1 MISLIA
7 KVVAHFRVNKIQ
19 KTYSRAIKIQD
30 DTLLRLIK
38 KAINTKFGI
47 DHEFTNIS
55 NYEDFKKKVPIRDY
69 ESIKHYIKDI
79 QKGKENILWPGKP
92 KYLAKTSGTTSGAK
106 FIPITKESL
115 PFHVNSSRDAILFY
129 IKQTGRSDFLNGK
142 NIFIQG
148 SPVLEEMNGVLI
160 GRLSGI
166 VAHHVPKYLQARNLP
181 TMKTNSIDDW
191 ESKIDAIC
199 EETFNKDLRVVGGIP
214 SWVQMYF
221 ERLLQNKKKEK
232 VIEIFKN
239 LSLFV
244 YGGVNFEPYKRIFLK
259 LIGKEINTIEY
270 YPASEGFFAYQ
281 NDQNDP
287 ALLLQYNSEIFYEFV
302 ELNQFDKKQFRRLN
316 LSQVEL
322 NKNYVMIIS
331 SNAGLW
337 AYNTGDTIMFK
348 SINPPKIIVTGRY
361 KHYISAFG
369 EHVISSEV
377 EQSIKHAIAKTKLVV
392 KEFTVAPMIDVP
404 KPDLPHH
411 EWWVEFDQ
419 STMVTDEFSKIV
431 DSEMKSQNIYYK
443 DLVDGKVLQP
453 LKVISVPTG
462 SFKNYMKSLG
472 RLGGQNKVP
481 RLSNNR
487 DFVNGLNKYI
497 KKTESKN

>member
-7 KVVAHFRVNKIQ
+7 KIVAHFRVNKIK
-19 KTYSRAIKIQD
+19 KTYTKATKIQED
-30 DTLLRLIK
+30 ILHRLVK
-38 KAINTKFGI
+38 KAMKTKFGK
-47 DHEFTNIS
+47 DHGFKKIS
-55 NYEDFKKKVPIRDY
+55 NYDNFKEKVPIRDY
-69 ESIKHYIKDI
+69 ESFKHYINDI
-79 QKGKENILWPGKP
+79 QKGQENILWPGKP
-92 KYLAKTSGTTSGAK
+92 KYLAKTSGTTSGVK
-106 FIPITKESL
+106 LIPITKESL
-115 PFHVNSSRDAILFY
+115 PFHINSSRDAILFY
-129 IKQTGRSDFLNGK
+129 IKQTGDSGFLNGK

-148 SPVLEEMNGVLI
+148 SPVLKQLNGIFI

-199 EETFNKDLRVVGGIP
+199 EETCDKDLRVIGGIP
-214 SWVQMYF
+214 SWVQMYL
-221 ERLLQNKKKEK
+221 ERLLHNKKEK
-232 VIEIFKN
+232 KVIDLFKN

-244 YGGVNFEPYKRIFLK
+244 YGGVNFDPYKRIFLK
-259 LIGKEINTIEY
+259 LIGRKINTIEY

-281 NDQNDP
+281 NDQNDSS
-287 ALLLQYNSEIFYEFV
+287 LLLQYNSEIFYEFV
-302 ELNQFDKKQFRRLN
+302 EVDQIEKKHPNRLN
-316 LSQVEL
+316 LSQVVL

-337 AYNTGDTIMFK
+337 AYNTGDTVMFK
-348 SINPPKIIVTGRY
+348 SLNPPKIIVTGRY

-377 EQSIKHAIAKTKLVV
+377 EQSIKFAIAKTKLLV
-392 KEFTVAPMIDVP
+392 KEFTVAPRIDVS

-411 EWWVEFDQ
+411 EWWVEFDKGTNP
-419 STMVTDEFSKIV
+419 SDKFAEIV
-431 DSEMKSQNIYYK
+431 DSEMKNQNIYYK

-453 LKVISVPTG
+453 LKVVNVPTG
-462 SFKNYMKSLG
+462 SFKKYMKSLG
-472 RLGGQNKVP
+472 KLGGQNKVP

-487 DFVNGLNKYI
+487 DFV
-497 KKTESKN
+497 TV

>member
-19 KTYSRAIKIQD
+19 KTYANASKIQEAI
-30 DTLLRLIK
+30 LARLVK
-38 KAINTKFGI
+38 NAANTKFGV
-47 DHEFTNIS
+47 DHQFFNINS
-55 NYEDFKKKVPIRDY
+55 YDDFKKNVPLRDY
-69 ESIKHYIKDI
+69 ESFKPYVKDI
-79 QKGKENILWPGKP
+79 QNGKANILWPGKP
-92 KYLAKTSGTTSGAK
+92 KYLAKTSGTTSGVK

-115 PFHVNSSRDAILFY
+115 PFHINSSRDAILFY
-129 IKQTGRSDFLNGK
+129 IKQTGDSGFLNGK

-148 SPVLEEMNGVLI
+148 SPALEHMNGILV

-166 VAHHVPKYLQARNLP
+166 VAHHVPNYLQTKNLP

-199 EETFNKDLRVVGGIP
+199 EETRDKDLRVIGGIP
-214 SWVQMYF
+214 SWVQMYL
-221 ERLLQNKKKEK
+221 ERLLHNKKEK
-232 VIEIFKN
+232 KVMDLFKN

-259 LIGKEINTIEY
+259 LIGKKINTIEY

-287 ALLLQYNSEIFYEFV
+287 TLLLQYNSEIFYEFLEV
-302 ELNQFDKKQFRRLN
+302 DQIQKEHTNRMN
-316 LSQVEL
+316 LSQVKL
-322 NKNYVMIIS
+322 DKNYVMIIS

-337 AYNTGDTIMFK
+337 AYNTGDTVMFK

-377 EQSIKHAIAKTKLVV
+377 EQSIKHAIAKTKLLV
-392 KEFTVAPMIDVP
+392 KEFTVAPMIDVS
-404 KPDLPHH
+404 KPNLPHH
-411 EWWVEFDQ
+411 EWWIEFDKGTNP
-419 STMVTDEFSKIV
+419 SDRFSEIV
-431 DSEMKSQNIYYK
+431 DSEMKNQNIYYK
-443 DLVDGKVLQP
+443 DLVEGKVLQP
-453 LKVISVPTG
+453 LRVISVPTG
-462 SFKNYMKSLG
+462 SFKNYMKSIG
-472 RLGGQNKVP
+472 KLGGQNKVP

>member
-19 KTYSRAIKIQD
+19 KTHSKAIKIQD
-30 DTLLRLIK
+30 DTLRRLVK
-38 KAINTKFGI
+38 KAVNTKFGR

-148 SPVLEEMNGVLI
+148 SPVLEEMKGVLI

-166 VAHHVPKYLQARNLP
+166 VAHHVPKYLQTRNLP

>member
-7 KVVAHFRVNKIQ
+7 KVVAHLRVNKIK
-19 KTYSRAIKIQD
+19 KTYTKATKIQD
-30 DTLLRLIK
+30 DILNRLVK
-38 KAINTKFGI
+38 KAMNTKFGKE
-47 DHEFTNIS
+47 HEFMKIL
-55 NYEDFKKKVPIRDY
+55 NYDNFKKKVPIRDY
-69 ESIKHYIKDI
+69 ESFKQYINDI
-79 QKGKENILWPGKP
+79 QKGQENILWPGKP
-92 KYLAKTSGTTSGAK
+92 KYLAKTSGTTSGVK
-106 FIPITKESL
+106 LIPITKESL
-115 PFHVNSSRDAILFY
+115 PFHINSSRDAILFY
-129 IKQTGRSDFLNGK
+129 IKQTGESGFLNGK

-148 SPVLEEMNGVLI
+148 SPVLEHLNGIFI

-199 EETFNKDLRVVGGIP
+199 EETCDKDLRVIGGIP

-221 ERLLQNKKKEK
+221 ERLLHNKKEK
-232 VIEIFKN
+232 KVINLFKN

-244 YGGVNFEPYKRIFLK
+244 HGGVNFDPYKRIFLK
-259 LIGKEINTIEY
+259 LIGRKINTIEY

-287 ALLLQYNSEIFYEFV
+287 SLLLQYNSEIFYEFV
-302 ELNQFDKKQFRRLN
+302 EVDQIEKKHPNRLN
-316 LSQVEL
+316 LSQVTL

-337 AYNTGDTIMFK
+337 AYNTGDTVMFK

-377 EQSIKHAIAKTKLVV
+377 EQSIKFAIAKTKLVV
-392 KEFTVAPMIDVP
+392 KEFTVAPMIDVS
-404 KPDLPHH
+404 KPELPHH
-411 EWWVEFDQ
+411 EWWIEFDKDTNC
-419 STMVTDEFSKIV
+419 SDKFAEIV
-431 DSEMKSQNIYYK
+431 DSEMKNQNIYYK

-453 LKVISVPTG
+453 LKVVHVPTG
-462 SFKNYMKSLG
+462 SFKKYMKSLG
-472 RLGGQNKVP
+472 KLGGQNKVP

-487 DFVNGLNKYI
+487 DFVTGLNKYI

>member
-19 KTYSRAIKIQD
+19 KTHSKAIKIQD
-30 DTLLRLIK
+30 DTLRRLVK
-38 KAINTKFGI
+38 KAVNTKFGR

-115 PFHVNSSRDAILFY
+115 PFHINSSRDAILFY

-148 SPVLEEMNGVLI
+148 SPVLEEMKGVLI

-411 EWWVEFDQ
+411 EWWVEFDK

>member
-1 MISLIA
+1 MISLVA
-7 KVVAHFRVNKIQ
+7 KLVAHFRVNKIQ
-19 KTYSRAIKIQD
+19 KTYTKFIKIQD
-30 DTLLRLIK
+30 DILLRLVK
-38 KAINTKFGI
+38 KAVNTKFGR

-55 NYEDFKKKVPIRDY
+55 NYDNFKKMVPIRDY
-69 ESIKHYIKDI
+69 ESLKHYIKDI
-79 QKGKENILWPGKP
+79 QKGQENILWPGKP
-92 KYLAKTSGTTSGAK
+92 KYLAKTSGTTSGVK
-106 FIPITKESL
+106 FIPITEESL
-115 PFHVNSSRDAILFY
+115 PFHINSSRDAILFY
-129 IKQTGRSDFLNGK
+129 IKQTGDSQFLKGK

-148 SPVLEEMNGVLI
+148 SPVLEDLNGILV

-166 VAHHVPKYLQARNLP
+166 VAHHVPKYLQSRNLP

-191 ESKIDAIC
+191 ELKIDAIC
-199 EETFNKDLRVVGGIP
+199 EETSDKDLRVIGGIP
-214 SWVQMYF
+214 SWVQMYL
-221 ERLLQNKKKEK
+221 EKLLHNKKEK
-232 VIEIFKN
+232 KVIDLFKN

-259 LIGKEINTIEY
+259 LIGKKINTIEY

-287 ALLLQYNSEIFYEFV
+287 TLLLQYNSEIFYEFV
-302 ELNQFDKKQFRRLN
+302 EVDQIEKKQPNRLN
-316 LSQVEL
+316 LSQVKL

-337 AYNTGDTIMFK
+337 AYNTGDTVMFK

-392 KEFTVAPMIDVP
+392 KEFTVAPMIDVL

-411 EWWVEFDQ
+411 EWWIEFDKNT
-419 STMVTDEFSKIV
+419 SPIDKFANIV
-431 DSEMKSQNIYYK
+431 DSEMKKQNIYYK
-443 DLVDGKVLQP
+443 DLIDGKVLQT
-453 LKVISVPTG
+453 LKVVSVPGGT
-462 SFKNYMKSLG
+462 FKNYMKSLG
-472 RLGGQNKVP
+472 KLGGQNKVP

-487 DFVNGLNKYI
+487 DFVTGLNNYI

>member
-30 DTLLRLIK
+30 DILRRLVK
-38 KAINTKFGI
+38 KAVNTKFGR

-302 ELNQFDKKQFRRLN
+302 ELNQFNKKNPRRLN
-316 LSQVEL
+316 LSQIEL

-337 AYNTGDTIMFK
+337 AYNTGDTVMFK
-348 SINPPKIIVTGRY
+348 SIIPPKIIVTGRY

-404 KPDLPHH
+404 KPELPHH

-419 STMVTDEFSKIV
+419 SAMLTDEFSQIV

>member
-19 KTYSRAIKIQD
+19 KTYANASKIQEAI
-30 DTLLRLIK
+30 LARLVK
-38 KAINTKFGI
+38 NAANTKFGV
-47 DHEFTNIS
+47 DHQFFNINS
-55 NYEDFKKKVPIRDY
+55 YNDFKKNVPLRDY
-69 ESIKHYIKDI
+69 ESFKPYVKDI
-79 QKGKENILWPGKP
+79 QNGKSNILWPGKP
-92 KYLAKTSGTTSGAK
+92 KYLAKTSGTTSGVK

-115 PFHVNSSRDAILFY
+115 PFHINSSRDAILFY
-129 IKQTGRSDFLNGK
+129 IKQTGDSGFLNGK

-148 SPVLEEMNGVLI
+148 SPALEHMNGILV

-166 VAHHVPKYLQARNLP
+166 VAHHVPNYLQTKNLP

-199 EETFNKDLRVVGGIP
+199 EETRDKDLRVIGGIP
-214 SWVQMYF
+214 SWVQMYL
-221 ERLLQNKKKEK
+221 ERLLHNKKEK
-232 VIEIFKN
+232 KVMDLFKN

-244 YGGVNFEPYKRIFLK
+244 YGGVNFEPYKRIFLN
-259 LIGKEINTIEY
+259 LIGKKINTIEY

-287 ALLLQYNSEIFYEFV
+287 TLLLQYNSEIFYEFV
-302 ELNQFDKKQFRRLN
+302 EVDQIQREHTNRMN
-316 LSQVEL
+316 LSQVKL

-337 AYNTGDTIMFK
+337 AYNTGDTVMFK

-377 EQSIKHAIAKTKLVV
+377 EQSIKHAIAKTKLLV
-392 KEFTVAPMIDVP
+392 KEFTVAPMIDVS
-404 KPDLPHH
+404 KPNLPHH
-411 EWWVEFDQ
+411 EWWIEFDKGTTP
-419 STMVTDEFSKIV
+419 SDRFSEIV
-431 DSEMKSQNIYYK
+431 DSEMKNQNIYYK
-443 DLVDGKVLQP
+443 DLVEGKVLQP
-453 LKVISVPTG
+453 LRVISVPTG
-462 SFKNYMKSLG
+462 SFKNYMKSIG
-472 RLGGQNKVP
+472 KLGGQNKVP